1 MSYSFYVPEQ
11 NPSKKRRLDD
21 EPSGQESMNRSNQFL
36 WRILKILLW
45 TDRSRSSDHNRWVDS
60 CGAISNIQTSG
71 DNAVEFY
78 DGVSFGGSQNGGV
91 SSALNDSRTSN
102 LANQN
107 NKNEDFSVDFIT
119 FKEESGLREPQKE
132 YFGRFQRKD
141 TGGKAKNYIRN
152 QNGSVKL

>member
-11 NPSKKRRLDD
+11 NPSKKRQLDD
-21 EPSGQESMNRSNQFL
+21 EPSGQESTNRSNQFL
-36 WRILKILLW
+36 WGILKIL
-45 TDRSRSSDHNRWVDS
+45 RVDS
-60 CGAISNIQTSG
+60 CGVISNIQTSG
-71 DNAVEFY
+71 NNAGEFY
-78 DGVSFGGSQNGGV
+78 DGVSFGGSQNGG
-91 SSALNDSRTSN
+91 LNDSRTPV
-102 LANQN
+102 LDNQK

-152 QNGSVKL
+152 QNGSIKL